1 MFCLATL
8 LYACSGHELPIT
20 DAPADAAS
28 TVRVV
33 ACPSTVAVE
42 VTVNGLAF
50 VLAPKSWLVIGEVA
64 RFTMPSSDGAVSGA
78 TPGVPDGEFRVPA
91 GQTACLQ
98 FTQVGS
104 FPFFG
109 DPYQFA
115 ASLQVQ
121 QSL

>member
-1 MFCLATL
+1 M
-8 LYACSGHELPIT
+8 PIT
-20 DAPADAAS
+20 DASGDGTRGDGSFDAAS
-28 TVRVV
+28 TVLVV

-42 VTVNGLAF
+42 VTVNGIAF
-50 VLAPKSWLVIGEVA
+50 VLTPQSWLVVGEVA
-64 RFTMPSSDGAVSGA
+64 RFTMPSSDGVISGA
-78 TPGVPDGEFRVPA
+78 TPGVPDGEFQVPA

-98 FTQVGS
+98 FTKVGS